1 MLPQVPFLTETPS
14 QESVWTISVVR
25 VLVLSKAAYDG
36 LLDSYPLQIRH
47 LLSNLRKNGNK
58 VRPRKR
64 VQRLAVD
71 CSGCMGKK
79 GRGSKPNRHM
89 ACLHL

>member
-1 MLPQVPFLTETPS
+1 MPFLTETPS
-14 QESVWTISVVR
+14 QESVWTVSVVR

-58 VRPRKR
+58 VRPQERGYSS
-64 VQRLAVD
+64 
-71 CSGCMGKK
+71 CGCMGRK
-79 GRGSKPNRHM
+79 GRGTKPNWPI
-89 ACLHL
+89 ACLHSL